1 MKKALPITTQEKE
14 KIVKLLKEKRSIKD
28 VIAISGRSKRALIKI
43 AKERG
48 IRMKRS
54 PIQPDEEE
62 RIVTLLKERKN
73 ARQVARIVGRGSTTV
88 LNVAANHSIALT
100 HQSPENYAKRKIK

>member
-1 MKKALPITTQEKE
+1 MKRSFRITPEEMKN
-14 KIVKLLKEKRSIKD
+14 IIALLKEKRSIKD

-43 AKERG
+43 AKERD

-62 RIVTLLKERKN
+62 RIVALLKEMKN
-73 ARQVARIVGRGSTTV
+73 ARQVARVVGRGSTTV

-100 HQSPENYAKRKIK
+100 HQSAENYAKRKIK